1 VELSW
6 TNAQRL
12 ALCMFPPDP
21 EVWAKS
27 YFRICSSNWWFDLR
41 LYADSI
47 KCLPAGFRRCPIV
60 SPAKQ
65 SDRMQ
70 PMCFSS
76 ELCRQ
81 HWSYR
86 YQLPQ
91 VWSLKEGEFL
101 GYFLT
106 LSKISNGIECS
117 HRFQL
122 FHIVD
127 AVNWW
132 FTRGRHS
139 YLGERCYS
147 SKSRTAE
154 QNFTTSE
161 NAVTGHFE
169 RPLRHTHRC
178 CLWNFNQVRYW
189 NLSLYYCNPIRV
201 MGNFY
206 KSLIGVRFA
215 ANASAISTAG
225 KEFADLISAFMNK
238 RTSWIQAF
246 RLPEFLMSCVLAILF
261 VFNWLNTNNRFRF
274 RANSQHVLCFVGVT
288 LISQFSLTVWR

>member
-1 VELSW
+1 MELSW

-27 YFRICSSNWWFDLR
+27 YFRICSSIIDDLICGCTQTLLKACQQGFDDAR
-41 LYADSI
+41 LFLQQNNLIA
-47 KCLPAGFRRCPIV
+47 CNQCV
-60 SPAKQ
+60 SPVNSVANI
-65 SDRMQ
+65 DLTDIN
-70 PMCFSS
+70 CF
-76 ELCRQ
+76 ECEA
-81 HWSYR
+81 
-86 YQLPQ
+86 
-91 VWSLKEGEFL
+91 LKKVSFL

-106 LSKISNGIECS
+106 LNKFSNGIECS

-178 CLWNFNQVRYW
+178 CLWNFNQVRY
-189 NLSLYYCNPIRV
+189 
-201 MGNFY
+201 
-206 KSLIGVRFA
+206 
-215 ANASAISTAG
+215 
-225 KEFADLISAFMNK
+225 
-238 RTSWIQAF
+238 
-246 RLPEFLMSCVLAILF
+246 
-261 VFNWLNTNNRFRF
+261 
-274 RANSQHVLCFVGVT
+274 
-288 LISQFSLTVWR
+288 